1 MVDEAVILKNH
12 LLLKV
17 WVLLEV
23 TILSISKVPRLLL
36 LELMIHL
43 GHLSVVLGV
52 DGLIG
57 LTLLLDR

>member
-1 MVDEAVILKNH
+1 MVDEAVILKYH
-12 LLLKV
+12 LLLMV

>member
-1 MVDEAVILKNH
+1 MVDEAIILKNH

-23 TILSISKVPRLLL
+23 AILSISKVPRLLL